1 MFRSLMGMAGYG
13 TESVLESYIISK
25 DVGIFISG
33 FVNFGNLFN
42 ISEPQFPQLLSEIT

>member
-1 MFRSLMGMAGYG
+1 MARYG

-33 FVNFGNLFN
+33 FVNLGNSFN
-42 ISEPQFPQLLSEIT
+42 ISEPQVSQLFSEIT